1 MRLMIGHQGGKERV
15 LPDINELNTDSDLII
30 LVLSKPMIRW
40 IGEIARLV

>member
-1 MRLMIGHQGGKERV
+1 MIGHHGGKERV

-30 LVLSKPMIRW
+30 LVVLSKPMIRW